1 LAAVFTPGTIHV
13 QPDLSYQNDTLLRP
27 VQPQQSWYGTQNYAA
42 TQLDYTAIW
51 KVDSIT
57 YANVLNNGP
66 SGVLYSVALGSV
78 SQRDVL
84 SIPPP
89 SQNSSYELSFFGP
102 SLSCNN
108 LSAEDFSTFNT
119 SLTEAYNTH
128 SLPGMRTILGGV
140 ESVYNK
146 ASLVLK
152 YNAWVGTNEKYGVNY
167 NLSNPYW
174 NNDTDTTIGPNH
186 PRSANIIY
194 FYLSSMP
201 HQGDATVLVACHLH
215 NATYNVGFSFEN
227 SQQSINV
234 RSVTIE
240 EAVPYNATVDI
251 EDPNYGNVVY
261 SSVLYAFNKIVVAAA
276 TNDTGTEAPN
286 VLYYGGPVSVS
297 ALRDFIEAEPP
308 TKLTADAVINTLQ
321 ETFQNITLSTMAS
334 PSLRLPYSQAKAI
347 ETKRWLTFNI
357 YIYKPTNLYIA
368 YGCALLASTLCVL
381 WGLYVLL
388 RRNRVSYSV
397 SFSTILRTTRRSEI
411 DMIVQEDA
419 RKGNNPVPE
428 AMKGVKLRYI
438 VGGRS
443 GGGEGFAL
451 VHDDDDGGNGR
462 VESREMW

>member
-13 QPDLSYQNDTLLRP
+13 QPDLSYQNNTLLKP

-42 TQLDYTAIW
+42 TQLDYTALW
-51 KVDSIT
+51 KVDDIT
-57 YANVLNNGP
+57 YADVLNNGP
-66 SGVLYSVALGSV
+66 SGDLYSVALGSV
-78 SQRDVL
+78 SRRDVL
-84 SIPPP
+84 SIPAPN
-89 SQNSSYELSFFGP
+89 QNSSYELSFFGP

-128 SLPGMRTILGGV
+128 SLPGMHTILGGT
-140 ESVYNK
+140 ESSYNE
-146 ASLVLK
+146 ASLALK
-152 YNAWVGTNEKYGVNY
+152 YNAWVGTNEDYGVNY

-174 NNDTDTTIGPNH
+174 NNDTNTTIDPNH

-201 HQGDATVLVACHLH
+201 QQDVSVLVACHLH

-234 RSVTIE
+234 RSVTVK
-240 EAVPYNATVDI
+240 EAVPYNATVDS
-251 EDPNYGNVVY
+251 EDPNYGNIVY
-261 SSVLYAFNKIVVAAA
+261 SSVLYAFNNIVVATA

-308 TKLTADAVINTLQ
+308 TKLSADAVINTLQ
-321 ETFQNITLSTMAS
+321 EIFQNITLSTMTS
-334 PSLRLPYSQAKAI
+334 PSLRLPNSQAKAI
-347 ETKRWLTFNI
+347 KTKTWHSVNI
-357 YIYKPTNLYIA
+357 YIYEPTNLYIA
-368 YGCALLASTLCVL
+368 YGCALLASSLCVL

-411 DMIVQEDA
+411 DGIVNVDA
-419 RKGNNPVPE
+419 RKGNNPVPK

-438 VGGRS
+438 VGERRS
-443 GGGEGFAL
+443 GGEGFAL
-451 VHDDDDGGNGR
+451 VHDDGGNGR
-462 VESREMW
+462 VESRET